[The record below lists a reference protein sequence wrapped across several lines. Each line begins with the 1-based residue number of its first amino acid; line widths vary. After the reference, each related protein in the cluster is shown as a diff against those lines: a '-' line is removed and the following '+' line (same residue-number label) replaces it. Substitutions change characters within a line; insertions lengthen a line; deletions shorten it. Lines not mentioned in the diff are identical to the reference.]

1 MTQPPLVIPATV
13 EVPQAEKT
21 TLANGATLYTL
32 ASDDFEVLRIT
43 FVFRAGSA
51 VQRVPFSASAA
62 ANMLAEG
69 TRDMTAQQIAE
80 QLDYYGSYFDVN
92 IDRDYAYI
100 SFCTLSKFFG
110 QTLAVAEQVLLH
122 PTFPEEELRTYC
134 AKRKQGWP
142 SSVRKWTSKPAKR
155 SPGRCSVP
163 NTPTAFRP
171 TKTITTA

>member
-80 QLDYYGSYFDVN
+80 QLDYYGSYFG
-92 IDRDYAYI
+92 RRSCA
-100 SFCTLSKFFG
+100 
-110 QTLAVAEQVLLH
+110 
-122 PTFPEEELRTYC
+122 PTAPS
-134 AKRKQGWP
+134 ANSGWP
-142 SSVRKWTSKPAKR
+142 SSARKWTSKPAKR
-155 SPGRCSVP
+155 SHGRCSVP

>member
-110 QTLAVAEQVLLH
+110 QTLAVAEQGLLH
-122 PTFPEEELRTYC
+122 PTFPEEEPS
-134 AKRKQGWP
+134 ASSGWP

>member
-21 TLANGATLYTL
+21 TLSNGATLYTL

-69 TRDMTAQQIAE
+69 TRDMTAHGASGFYTCRTFFAGFPMRPIALIITVALGVAALSGCG
-80 QLDYYGSYFDVN
+80 QKGPLTWPTRPGSSAPASASSSAAPATTTA
-92 IDRDYAYI
+92 IPAAASSI
-100 SFCTLSKFFG
+100 AT
-110 QTLAVAEQVLLH
+110 
-122 PTFPEEELRTYC
+122 PP
-134 AKRKQGWP
+134 P
-142 SSVRKWTSKPAKR
+142 SS
-155 SPGRCSVP
+155 G
-163 NTPTAFRP
+163 
-171 TKTITTA
+171 